1 MTTGCMYSGACGC
14 PSACDRARMPRAA
27 AMYALSLSLALSLRA
42 RACAPVHALV
52 TSSRP
57 PLRADSTFWRF
68 CAVSQVIWELCCAL
82 PACLRP
88 LPLPCIAA
96 CMCFQFQSHS
106 MHLSCL
112 TAPRLLAYLA
122 LARSSASCAY
132 LLLPQRDRTAVTSA
146 QKLVSCV
153 CIPILPRA

>member
-1 MTTGCMYSGACGC
+1 VQ
-14 PSACDRARMPRAA
+14 
-27 AMYALSLSLALSLRA
+27 ALL
-42 RACAPVHALV
+42 LV

-132 LLLPQRDRTAVTSA
+132 LLLPQRPSTAVTSA

-153 CIPILPRA
+153 CIPVLPVLPLGGPHVSNVTSYPFFSLILRSTALPQPSLTPDVLIAGIVKA